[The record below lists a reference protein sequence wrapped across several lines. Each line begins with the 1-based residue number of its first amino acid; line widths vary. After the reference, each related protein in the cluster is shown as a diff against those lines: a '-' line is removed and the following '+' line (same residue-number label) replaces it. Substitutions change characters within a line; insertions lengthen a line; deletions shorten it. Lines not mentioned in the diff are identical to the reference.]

1 MQLQRSR
8 RRTDRHSSS
17 RDASQAH
24 NETDEHGVDD
34 NDRILDS
41 LNRSQA
47 VIEFTPDGV
56 ILHANRNFTGAL
68 GYELHEIVGQH
79 HRIFVDPAEAASP
92 DYEAFWEAL
101 RNGQFQS
108 GEFPRYTKYGQEIWI
123 QATYNPIYDDHGA
136 VTKVVKFATDITQ
149 QKQAQREIQNRTQ
162 AIIEFRP
169 DGTIITANDL
179 FLQTVGYSMDQI
191 AGQHHRMFMPPGE
204 ADTDAYRNFWPMLAQ
219 GEFIQGDFKRV
230 DAYGQDLWL
239 QGAYSPLFDANGHVY
254 RVVKSVTNATAEIK
268 AKQEAEEVGRQIAQS
283 VTEMSGA
290 IDEIAQTVNRTASLA
305 QAAETSADDATTKV
319 GELDTNS
326 ASIGQVIEVIQGLS
340 AQTNLLALNATIEAA
355 RAGEAGKGFAVVAS
369 EVKELANQTSNA
381 AGDINSSIEAIQA
394 EISTAVDMIQAIAG
408 SVTEVSGMTTTVAAA
423 IEEQSSL
430 MAGMKESADQLL
442 ALSMSN

>member
-1 MQLQRSR
+1 MQLQRNR
-8 RRTDRHSSS
+8 RRTGRPAGQ
-17 RDASQAH
+17 DASSPQ
-24 NETDEHGVDD
+24 NDVTDNAISD

-47 VIEFTPDGV
+47 VIEFTPTGE
-56 ILHANRNFTGAL
+56 ILHANPNFTGAL
-68 GYELHEIVGQH
+68 GYDLHEIVGRH
-79 HRIFVDPAEAASP
+79 HRIFVDPQEANGP
-92 DYEAFWEAL
+92 DYEAFWDAL
-101 RNGQFQS
+101 RQGEFQS
-108 GEFPRYTKYGQEIWI
+108 GEFPRYTKSGQEIWI
-123 QATYNPIYDDHGA
+123 QATYNPVYDDRGL
-136 VTKVVKFATDITQ
+136 VEKVIKFATDITQ
-149 QKQAQREIQNRTQ
+149 QKIAQKEIQNRTA
-162 AIIEFRP
+162 AIIEFQP

-179 FLQTVGYSMDQI
+179 FTQTVGYSLDQI
-191 AGQHHRMFMPPGE
+191 VGQHHRMFMPPGE
-204 ADTDAYRNFWPMLAQ
+204 ADTEAYRQFWPSLAR
-219 GEFIQGDFKRV
+219 GEFIQGEFKRV

-239 QGAYSPLFDANGHVY
+239 QGAYSPMFDNSGHVY

-290 IDEIAQTVNRTASLA
+290 IDEISQTVNRTASLA
-305 QAAETSADDATTKV
+305 QAAETSADNATTKV
-319 GELDTNS
+319 SELDTNS

-369 EVKELANQTSNA
+369 EVKELATQTSNA

-394 EISTAVDMIQAIAG
+394 EISTAVDMIQEIAG

-442 ALSMSN
+442 ALSMSH

>member
-1 MQLQRSR
+1 MQLQRNR
-8 RRTDRHSSS
+8 RRTDRPSSG
-17 RDASQAH
+17 RDAAESH
-24 NETDEHGVDD
+24 HDTDDVND

-47 VIEFTPDGV
+47 VIEFTPGGE
-56 ILHANRNFTGAL
+56 ILDANPNFTSAL

-79 HRIFVDPAEAASP
+79 HRIFVDPAEAASS
-92 DYEAFWEAL
+92 DYEDFWDNL
-101 RNGQFQS
+101 RRGQFQS
-108 GEFPRYTKYGQEIWI
+108 GEFARYTKHGQEIWI
-123 QATYNPIYDDHGA
+123 QATYNPVYDDEGT
-136 VTKVVKFATDITQ
+136 VYKVVKFATDITQ
-149 QKQAQREIQNRTQ
+149 QKMAQREIQNRTQ
-162 AIIEFRP
+162 AIIEFKP

-179 FLQTVGYSMDQI
+179 FLQTVGYSLDQI
-191 AGQHHRMFMPPGE
+191 VGQHHRMFMPPGE
-204 ADTDAYRNFWPMLAQ
+204 ADTDAYRNFWPSLAR
-219 GEFIQGDFKRV
+219 GEFIQGDFQRV

-239 QGAYSPLFDANGHVY
+239 QGAYSPVLDQNGHVY

-305 QAAETSADDATTKV
+305 QAAESSADEATNKV
-319 GELDTNS
+319 SELDTNS

-394 EISTAVDMIQAIAG
+394 EISTAVDMIQNIAG

-442 ALSMSN
+442 ALSMSS